1 MKEYYRGTLCLMN
14 SFQDS
19 VYTLLVSKNKCVSFV
34 NKNLNNK
41 IFANVSCEKN
51 KYISMH
57 LLRGLIDKEIKDY
70 FNSELDNG
78 KVNFYY

>member
-1 MKEYYRGTLCLMN
+1 MKKYYKGTLCLMN

-41 IFANVSCEKN
+41 IFANVSCEK
-51 KYISMH
+51 KYISICY
-57 LLRGLIDKEIKDY
+57 LY
-70 FNSELDNG
+70 
-78 KVNFYY
+78 